1 MVYLV
6 LLFPLNHIHVE
17 HIVHFVYIRK
27 NDYPTF
33 DINGHFSQT
42 GLKKNPRAD
51 FHIIK

>member
-6 LLFPLNHIHVE
+6 LLFTLNHIHVE

-33 DINGHFSQT
+33 DINGNLSQT
-42 GLKKNPRAD
+42 GLKTNPRGD
-51 FHIIK
+51 FDIKK